1 MGRRHTSR
9 ARPRADRTRRRTP
22 VAAIAALAVVGVVG
36 VVGVMATGCAKD
48 RAPAE
53 GARTLDVDGLA
64 VHAIVRGPTEAK
76 AKLVVLFLHGG
87 SYTSRIWD
95 DRGILDDV
103 AAAGYR
109 AVAIDLPGYGETPM
123 PEGGNDDPDA
133 DAAFIGAMA
142 EQLGGADQVVIVS
155 PSASGKF
162 SLPYLATDP
171 DPPPAG
177 FVPIAPVG
185 TETFRRPAGAH
196 RVPTL
201 IVWGEKDDVRPRN
214 QMQVLADQLPGA
226 QQEVIAGAGHAAYD
240 DHPTEFTKL
249 LLAFLSDA
257 AARR

>member
-1 MGRRHTSR
+1 M
-9 ARPRADRTRRRTP
+9 ARSRADRPGRLPAATTI
-22 VAAIAALAVVGVVG
+22 VALVALAVVGA
-36 VVGVMATGCAKD
+36 MAAGCAKD

-53 GARTLDVDGLA
+53 GARTLDVEGLA
-64 VHAIVRGPTEAK
+64 VHAIVRGPSVAT
-76 AKLVVLFLHGG
+76 AKLAVLFLHGG
-87 SYTSRIWD
+87 SYTSRIWA

-123 PEGGNDDPDA
+123 PKGGNDDPDA
-133 DAAFIGAMA
+133 DAAFIAAMA
-142 EQLGGADQVVIVS
+142 DQLGGADDVVIVS

-185 TETFRRPAGAH
+185 TETFHRPSGSR

-201 IVWGEKDDVRPRN
+201 IVWGEHDDVRPRD

-257 AARR
+257 TARR